1 MRKILNKIYKTI
13 MALLVVL
20 CVLLVVLRL
29 FGLSVIFVKGGSM
42 TPTIQDGEMYLM
54 TKVDFENIKRGD
66 IIVAMLPGGTRV
78 TKRVIGLPGEHICI
92 GYSSIWVDSDWIA
105 EPYLEWPGWNDFGE
119 FDASFTLGPDEFYL
133 MGDNR
138 WGGTWCGIVTSEQII
153 GKVIGK

>member
-78 TKRVIGLPGEHICI
+78 TKRVIGLPGEEICI
-92 GYSSIWVDSDWIA
+92 GFSTIWANGDWVQ
-105 EPYLEWPGWNDFGE
+105 EPYLEWPGWNDFGDY
-119 FDASFTLGPDEFYL
+119 DASFDLGPNEFYI

-138 WGGTWCGIVTSEQII
+138 AESWCGTIKGEQII
-153 GKVIGK
+153 GRVIQ

>member
-20 CVLLVVLRL
+20 CVLLLVLKA
-29 FGLSVIFVKGGSM
+29 FGVYVICVKGDSM

-54 TKVDFENIKRGD
+54 TKVDLENIKRGD

-78 TKRVIGLPGEHICI
+78 TKRVIGLPFQEVSI
-92 GYSSIWVDSDWIA
+92 GYSTIWIDGDWIE
-105 EPYLEWPGWNDFGE
+105 EPYLEHPGWNDFGDY
-119 FDASFTLGPDEFYL
+119 DASFDLGPNEFYI

-138 WGGTWCGIVTSEQII
+138 AESWCGTIKGEQII
-153 GKVIGK
+153 GRVIQ